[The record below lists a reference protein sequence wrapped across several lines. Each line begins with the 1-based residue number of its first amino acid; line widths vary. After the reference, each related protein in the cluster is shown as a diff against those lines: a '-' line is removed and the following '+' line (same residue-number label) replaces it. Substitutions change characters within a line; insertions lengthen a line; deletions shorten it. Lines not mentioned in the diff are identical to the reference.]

1 MARKKVKLA
10 WILNDSTRRV
20 ACRKR
25 TKGLLKKVSELSTLC
40 GVEVAVVAINP
51 NNPEPDIWPSVPDA
65 IRTLEKFKSLPELD
79 QIKRTMNQEG
89 YFRKK
94 IEKLDQQA
102 KKIAN
107 GNRELHLDTLLYQC
121 LSGKSLDDLNSQELS
136 DLARMIDAKAN
147 ALEERFNDLK
157 GKETHSV
164 QQPSVEKGIGSTND
178 SCRMVPM
185 MEFLKE
191 QTCFMETMDAD
202 EHVGPSNGAGAVKLF
217 DADDLVDEFS
227 GDF

>member
-1 MARKKVKLA
+1 MAGKKVKLA
-10 WILNDSTRRV
+10 WILNDSTRRA

-40 GVEVAVVAINP
+40 GVEVAIVAINP
-51 NNPEPDIWPSVPDA
+51 DNPDPDTWPSVPDA
-65 IRTLEKFKSLPELD
+65 IRTLEKFKCLPKLD

-89 YFRKK
+89 FFRKQ

-107 GNRELHLDTLLYQC
+107 RNQDLHLDTLLYQC
-121 LSGKSLDDLNSQELS
+121 LSGKSLDDLNSQDLC
-136 DLARMIDAKAN
+136 DLARMIDAKAK
-147 ALEERFNDLK
+147 ALEEGINDLK

-164 QQPSVEKGIGSTND
+164 QQASVEERIGNND
-178 SCRMVPM
+178 SRRMVPM
-185 MEFLKE
+185 VDFFKE
-191 QTCFMETMDAD
+191 QTCFMETMEPD
-202 EHVGPSNGAGAVKLF
+202 EHVGPSNGTGAVKPF
-217 DADDLVDEFS
+217 DASDLVDEFS